1 MYTRGRVVCQKIV
14 DLTQLQLL
22 LIYSTGTILSH
33 ARRGG
38 FPRSNRPLRND
49 DPIRSNLHDG
59 SRTLRLRAF
68 PRQFPLLHDGIRL
81 GTTQRGHAHVLPRR
95 IHVQRSIPTVGH
107 VGILHAVGTFGND

>member
-1 MYTRGRVVCQKIV
+1 MEIDNDVFILWDVFDRLFVPHVFF
-14 DLTQLQLL
+14 
-22 LIYSTGTILSH
+22 GTILSH